1 MKTFENLAALPS
13 CYLTLEAR
21 KATTAPWTDAKR
33 NLSCAEWALW
43 GTRNLC
49 EADDAIRKEIE
60 VLAPEKIL
68 EAEEL
73 MKRGLKAELNP
84 ETGKPRVVSIEKS
97 SKVEM
102 ETVSALGGSP
112 MATRATEKVR
122 RVETQKSED
131 DRKEVREEE
140 EEFQIPKNWKV
151 AEL

>member
-1 MKTFENLAALPS
+1 V
-13 CYLTLEAR
+13 
-21 KATTAPWTDAKR
+21 
-33 NLSCAEWALW
+33 
-43 GTRNLC
+43 
-49 EADDAIRKEIE
+49 IRKEIE

-73 MKRGLKAELNP
+73 MKRGLRAELNP

-102 ETVSALGGSP
+102 ETVSALGGGP
-112 MATRATEKVR
+112 MATRRTKKVR
-122 RVETQKSED
+122 HVETQKNED
-131 DRKEVREEE
+131 DRKEVRAEE

>member
-1 MKTFENLAALPS
+1 M
-13 CYLTLEAR
+13 
-21 KATTAPWTDAKR
+21 
-33 NLSCAEWALW
+33 W

-112 MATRATEKVR
+112 MAA
-122 RVETQKSED
+122 
-131 DRKEVREEE
+131 RKEVREEE